1 MMNNLQKDLQENV
14 EKYNEKH
21 HLHKRV
27 KVINCYHCY
36 PILIEANI
44 PDNFIRF
51 WDWISIFYS
60 AKSCTSLT
68 LFYFERVIKARA
80 GRNRNA
86 IISNISELCQTI
98 IFDPIPIEIDEVGN
112 SIEQILIFRNNFEE
126 KDIKTPKNSP
136 LTSRSESPK
145 VTRRFKSKYSKSPKS
160 LRTPKTEEEKEK
172 PSEIKE
178 FPLIQLYNLETETES
193 SSTNIPEEI
202 KNTLFDL
209 YKILDNIFNNPF
221 SPEFNDN
228 QQQTESPKKSEETNS
243 SEEDSSNSEFGDSD
257 LELNI
262 NIPLGPEN
270 LENIE
275 NIIDMDAKQF
285 ADALKDAG
293 LSQKLVE
300 LEEFYEKVEEDPLDF
315 LKKFEEASEVNNW
328 SNKRKAKLIGKYL
341 KGNAK
346 FWFEDLLETKYW
358 TAEDFSEDTED
369 VTQNFIDQFKA
380 KYVTEKKKQNWYTQL
395 YKLKQK
401 KGEST
406 TTFTNK
412 FMKVYRKLDLNKTQ
426 ISNEIILPIYKQA
439 LKLTIA
445 RKLHEKDPADIEQA
459 FKIAKRVERGEN
471 FLKDE
476 IEESSKKK
484 QDKDEIEE
492 LTRKMEKLSINL
504 IQANQRIE
512 EGLNRPENP
521 KRNITCYNCDRIGHY
536 ARECTQ
542 KSIKP
547 RYNPDFYCTNC
558 NKQGHTS
565 KYYTR
570 RKTVNYLEESDS
582 EGEIYLTT
590 RSRKSYNVKNF
601 NSFTRN
607 KDKDDKEI
615 KRKKPRDD
623 DMEIDVRTTRG
634 SSRLDRTRNY
644 DVIKDFD
651 DIKLNIIFTQLI
663 KKSKR
668 IEKELRDAMKRPTLK
683 ELKNF
688 QEKNRKFKR
697 KIRQKQDEVNLLEYK
712 EIKDRTETINSLI
725 EETLK
730 EELNN
735 IEEVEPESED
745 STEIESEEDDD

>member
-1 MMNNLQKDLQENV
+1 MMNNLQKDLQENI
-14 EKYNEKH
+14 EKYNRKH
-21 HLHKRV
+21 YQHKKV

-36 PILIEANI
+36 PISTEANV

-51 WDWISIFYS
+51 WDWITIFHS

-80 GRNRNA
+80 GRNRNT

-126 KDIKTPKNSP
+126 KDIKTLKNSP
-136 LTSRSESPK
+136 STFRSESLK
-145 VTRRFKSKYSKSPKS
+145 ITRRFKTKYSKSPKS
-160 LRTPKTEEEKEK
+160 PRTPKSEEEKEI

-178 FPLIQLYNLETETES
+178 FPLIQLYDLKIETES

-202 KNTLFDL
+202 ENTLFDL
-209 YKILDNIFNNPF
+209 HKILENIFNDPF
-221 SPEFNDN
+221 LLESDN
-228 QQQTESPKKSEETNS
+228 NQRQTESSEKREENNS
-243 SEEDSSNSEFGDSD
+243 TEEDSSDSEIKNSDSEF
-257 LELNI
+257 EFNI
-262 NIPLGPEN
+262 NIPLEPEN
-270 LENIE
+270 LKNIE

-285 ADALKDAG
+285 ANALKDVG

-300 LEEFYEKVEEDPLDF
+300 PEEFYGKVEEDPLDF

-328 SNKRKAKLIGKYL
+328 SNKCKAKLIGKYL

-346 FWFEDLLETKYW
+346 FWFEDLPETKYW
-358 TAEDFSEDTED
+358 IAEDFPEDTED
-369 VTQNFIDQFKA
+369 VIQNFVNQFKA
-380 KYVTEKKKQNWYTQL
+380 KYVTEEKKQNWYIQL
-395 YKLKQK
+395 SKLRQK
-401 KGEST
+401 KGESII
-406 TTFTNK
+406 TFTNK
-412 FMKVYRKLDLNKTQ
+412 FMRVYRKLDLDKTQ
-426 ISNEIILPIYKQA
+426 IPNRIILPMYKQA

-445 RKLHEKDPADIEQA
+445 QKLHEKDLADIEQA

-476 IEESSKKK
+476 IEESPKKK

-492 LTRKMEKLSINL
+492 LTRKMKKLSINL

-512 EGLNRPENP
+512 EGFNRPENS
-521 KRNITCYNCDRIGHY
+521 KRIITCYNCERVGHY
-536 ARECTQ
+536 ARDCTR
-542 KSIKP
+542 KTSKP

-558 NKQGHTS
+558 NKQEHTS
-565 KYYTR
+565 KYCTR
-570 RKTVNYLEESDS
+570 RKTVNYLEESNS

-590 RSRKSYNVKNF
+590 RSGKSYNVKNF

-607 KDKDDKEI
+607 KNKDDKEI
-615 KRKKPRDD
+615 KKKKPKDD

-634 SSRLDRTRNY
+634 SSRLDRTHNY
-644 DVIKDFD
+644 DVIKDLD
-651 DIKLNIIFTQLI
+651 DIKPNITFAQLI
-663 KKSKR
+663 KKNK
-668 IEKELRDAMKRPTLK
+668 
-683 ELKNF
+683 
-688 QEKNRKFKR
+688 KFKR
-697 KIRQKQDEVNLLEYK
+697 KIRQKQDEVNLLEYR

-730 EELNN
+730 KELNN
-735 IEEVEPESED
+735 IEEAESESED
-745 STEIESEEDDD
+745 STEIESEENDD